1 MVYPWLKHYPEGID
15 WNQKFEAQPV
25 FAVLDDALRQWPDNP
40 FLDFLDRRFTYREI
54 HGLVSK
60 AARGFQELGVG
71 RSTKVGLFLPNCPHQ
86 VIAFYGALKAGAT
99 VVNYSPLYSEP
110 ELLHQIEDSQTEIM
124 VTLDLEALYPKVKTL
139 LAESRLRHVVVGRL
153 QEMMPTAKRLLF
165 PILRRRT
172 MVSVDYDDAH
182 TRFTDLLD
190 NEGDF
195 APVDIDP
202 DDDLAVLQY
211 TGGTT
216 GTPKGAMLSHGNLYI
231 NAAQAYA
238 WGKDFAPGAERTVGA
253 LPFFHAF
260 AMTSILVLSPMGGAE
275 IILHPRFDIDLL
287 MKDIAKKKP
296 TSIAAVPTMFT
307 AINHHPDANAQT
319 LGSLK
324 WCVSGGAPLP
334 GDVKDAFHGLTG
346 VDIVEGYGLT
356 ECSPMA
362 TTAPYSEPNK
372 PGSIG
377 LPIPQ
382 TKIYIVDREDPTR
395 ILPLGEPGEICIEG
409 PQVMKGYWRN
419 PEATAESIV
428 DGRLRTGD
436 VGYTDEDGYTFII
449 DRMKDMILVGGFN
462 VFPRYVEEAIYKHPA
477 VKEVTVIGIDDDY
490 SGQVPKAFVVLKD
503 PDEPLGQ
510 DELLAFL
517 AEHLGKHELPREIE
531 IRDELPKTMIGKL
544 SKKELVEEEAAKR
557 AQAAS

>member
-1 MVYPWLKHYPEGID
+1 MVYPWLKHYPQGID
-15 WNQKFEAQPV
+15 WNQKFAAQPV
-25 FAVLDDALRQWPDNP
+25 YAVLDDALRQWPDNI
-40 FLDFLDRRFTYREI
+40 FLDFLDRKFTYREI
-54 HGLVSK
+54 HALVDR
-60 AARGFQELGVG
+60 AARGFQTLGVV

-110 ELLHQIEDSQTEIM
+110 ELLHQVEDSQTEIM

-139 LAESRLRHVVVGRL
+139 LAESRLERVVVGRL
-153 QEMMPTAKRLLF
+153 QEMMPTAKRWLF
-165 PILRRRT
+165 PLFQRSAIAPVT
-172 MVSVDYDDAH
+172 YGGAH
-182 TRFTDLLD
+182 TRFSDLLAND
-190 NEGDF
+190 GDY
-195 APVDIDP
+195 ARVDIDP
-202 DDDLAVLQY
+202 DEDLAVLQY

-216 GTPKGAMLSHGNLYI
+216 GTPKGAMLSHANIYI
-231 NAAQAYA
+231 NAAQAHA
-238 WGKDFAPGAERTVGA
+238 WGKDFVPGAERTIGV

-260 AMTSILVLSPMGGAE
+260 AMTSVLVLSTMGGAE
-275 IILHPRFDIDLL
+275 IILHPRFDLDLL
-287 MKDIAKKKP
+287 MKDFAKKKP
-296 TSIAAVPTMFT
+296 TAFAGVPTMYT
-307 AINHHPDANAQT
+307 AINHHPDAGPET

-334 GDVKDAFHGLTG
+334 GDVKDAFFALSGIE
-346 VDIVEGYGLT
+346 IVEGYGLT

-362 TTAPYSEPNK
+362 TTAPYNEPNP

-382 TKIYIVDREDPTR
+382 TKIYIVDREDPNR
-395 ILPLGEPGEICIEG
+395 ILPLGEQGEICIEG

-419 PEATAESIV
+419 PEATAASIV

-436 VGYTDEDGYTFII
+436 IGYTDEDGYTFII
-449 DRMKDMILVGGFN
+449 DRMKDMILVSGFN
-462 VFPRYVEEAIYKHPA
+462 VFPRFVEEAIYKHPA

-503 PDEPLGQ
+503 PDAPLGQ

-517 AEHLGKHELPREIE
+517 GEHLGKHELPREIE
-531 IRDELPKTMIGKL
+531 FRDELPKTMIGKL

-557 AQAAS
+557 AQARS

>member
-15 WNQKFEAQPV
+15 WNQKFEARPV
-25 FAVLDDALRQWPDNP
+25 YAVLDDALRHWPDNL
-40 FLDFLDRRFTYREI
+40 FLDFLDRKFTYREI
-54 HGLVSK
+54 HALVNK

-86 VIAFYGALKAGAT
+86 VIAFFGALKAGAT
-99 VVNYSPLYSEP
+99 VVNYSPLYSEA
-110 ELLHQIEDSQTEIM
+110 ELLHQIEDSQTDIM

-153 QEMMPTAKRLLF
+153 QEMMSAPKKWLF
-165 PILRRRT
+165 PIVQRRSIAAVT
-172 MVSVDYDDAH
+172 YDGAH
-182 TRFTDLLD
+182 TRFSDFLD
-190 NEGDF
+190 NEGDY

-202 DDDLAVLQY
+202 DEDLAVLQY

-216 GTPKGAMLSHGNLYI
+216 GTPKGAMLSHSNIYI

-238 WGKDFAPGAERTVGA
+238 WGKDFEPGGERMVGA

-275 IILHPRFDIDLL
+275 IILHPRFDIELL

-296 TSIAAVPTMFT
+296 TSIAAVPTMYT
-307 AINHHPDANAQT
+307 AINHHPKASAET

-334 GDVKDAFHGLTG
+334 GDVKDAFKKLTG

-395 ILPLGEPGEICIEG
+395 ILPLGESGEICIEG

-419 PEATAESIV
+419 AEATAESIV

-436 VGYTDEDGYTFII
+436 VGYTDEDGFTFII

-462 VFPRYVEEAIYKHPA
+462 VFPRVVEEALYKHPA
-477 VKEVTVIGIDDDY
+477 VMEVTVIGVDDDY
-490 SGQVPKAFVVLKD
+490 SGQVPKAFVVLKN

-517 AEHLGKHELPREIE
+517 AEHIGKHELPREIE
-531 IRDELPKTMIGKL
+531 FRDALPKTMIGKL
-544 SKKELVEEEAAKR
+544 SKKELVAEEAAKR
-557 AQAAS
+557 AGAAS